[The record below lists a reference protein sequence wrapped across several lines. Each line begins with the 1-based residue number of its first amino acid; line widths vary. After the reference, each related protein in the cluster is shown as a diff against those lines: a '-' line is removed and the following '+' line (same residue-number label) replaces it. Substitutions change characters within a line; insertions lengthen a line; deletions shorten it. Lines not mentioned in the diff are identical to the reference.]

1 LDEIR
6 SSMAGFGSISG
17 QSKWHWNR

>member
-6 SSMAGFGSISG
+6 SSMAGFGSISC
-17 QSKWHWNR
+17 QSKWHWDT